1 MKPPERAPGSNGA
14 KHGSVLPDAMRG
26 TRLPS
31 SSCVQPQELPLN
43 QALSHQHSYPAGQPL
58 KHSPFH
64 RIITDKYA
72 LEKTHQAMRSMLR
85 VMRLACNRDCMLA

>member
-31 SSCVQPQELPLN
+31 SSCAQPQELPLN
-43 QALSHQHSYPAGQPL
+43 QALSHLYSYQLDNLSSIHLFTGSLQTNTHSQ
-58 KHSPFH
+58 
-64 RIITDKYA
+64 
-72 LEKTHQAMRSMLR
+72 
-85 VMRLACNRDCMLA
+85 